1 MYRVLIIED
10 DPSIQKMLRSF
21 FLAHGAEVLTAEDGR
36 LGLTMINSVNPDV
49 VILDV
54 VLPYIDGFSIVDK
67 LRKDAN
73 EVPVILLTE
82 KNTVEEKVEGLGLG
96 ADDYVT
102 KPFSTK
108 ELLARVKCQLRRR
121 GKSTF
126 EKTTPPVMAG
136 SITIYPKTREVSC
149 NSNKEELLPLTKT
162 EFDLL
167 YYLAQRQTQVCS
179 HGELLQDVM
188 GYNTDIKTK
197 SLVIHIANIRRKLS
211 DNNIDDVQ
219 IKAVTG
225 VGYRLIAP
233 TGNSVE

>member
-10 DPSIQKMLRSF
+10 DPSIQRMLRAF
-21 FLAHGAEVLTAEDGR
+21 FLAHGSEVLTAEDGR
-36 LGLTMINSVNPDV
+36 KGLEMINTVEPDI

-54 VLPYIDGFSIVDK
+54 VLPYLDGFSIVDK
-67 LRKDAN
+67 LRKSSND
-73 EVPVILLTE
+73 VPVILLTE
-82 KNTVEEKVEGLGLG
+82 KHTVEDKVQGLGLG

-121 GKSTF
+121 ERGRSGQSTS
-126 EKTTPPVMAG
+126 PVVAG
-136 SITIYPKTREVSC
+136 SLAIFPKIREVHCTGNDSDII
-149 NSNKEELLPLTKT
+149 PLTKT

-167 YYLAQRQTQVCS
+167 YYLTRRRERVCS
-179 HGELLQDVM
+179 HAELLQNVM
-188 GYNTDIKTK
+188 GYSTDIKTK
-197 SLVIHIANIRRKLS
+197 SLVIHIANIRRKLKGFEVH
-211 DNNIDDVQ
+211 DVQ

-233 TGNSVE
+233 PDLNH

>member
-1 MYRVLIIED
+1 MYRVLIVED
-10 DPSIQKMLRSF
+10 DPSIQKMLRAF

-36 LGLTMINSVNPDV
+36 QGLKMISSVHPDV

-67 LRKDAN
+67 LRKSSND
-73 EVPVILLTE
+73 VPVILLTE
-82 KNTVEEKVEGLGLG
+82 KNTVEEKVKGLGLG

-121 GKSTF
+121 GNTALNQVAS
-126 EKTTPPVMAG
+126 PVIAG
-136 SITIYPKTREVSC
+136 AITIFPNTREVHC
-149 NSNKEELLPLTKT
+149 NGNDAALIPLTKT

-167 YYLAQRQTQVCS
+167 FYLAQRQTQVCT

-188 GYNTDIKTK
+188 GYSTDVKTK

-211 DNNIDDVQ
+211 DHCVSDVE
-219 IKAVTG
+219 IRAITG
-225 VGYRLIAP
+225 VGYRLIASA
-233 TGNSVE
+233 GEVSK